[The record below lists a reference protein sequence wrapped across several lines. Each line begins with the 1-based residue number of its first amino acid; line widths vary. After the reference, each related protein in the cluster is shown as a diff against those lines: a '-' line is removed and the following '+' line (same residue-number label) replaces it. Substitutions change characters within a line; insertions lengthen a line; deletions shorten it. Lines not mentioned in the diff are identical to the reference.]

1 MEHLQVKAVNFKT
14 DALFELVL
22 ERGTAKFEPGNCM
35 AIFSVEDESRPYSIS
50 SGNDEDVLRFL
61 IRSVPDGSVSLWL
74 AERQPGDT
82 VQVSDPFGWFR
93 PGQPA
98 SAKGSAFIATG
109 TGIAP
114 FLSYLRSSPER
125 PPLACL
131 YGVSLKD
138 EAFALDEL
146 KTCSDF
152 QLAVSR
158 ESTDSYFHGRVTELL
173 ENLPLEPESHYY
185 LCGLDAMID
194 EVSQWLE
201 RHDIEYTQIHREVF
215 FYEDESR

>member
-1 MEHLQVKAVNFKT
+1 MEQLEVKAVNFKT
-14 DALFELVL
+14 DTLFELVL
-22 ERGTAKFEPGNCM
+22 ERGTAKFEPGSCM
-35 AIFSVEDESRPYSIS
+35 ALFSTEDESRPYSIS
-50 SGNDEDVLRFL
+50 SASGEDVLRFL
-61 IRSVPDGSVSLWL
+61 VRSVPDGVVSLWL
-74 AERQPGDT
+74 AHRQPGDK

-98 SAKGSAFIATG
+98 STKGPVFIATG

-114 FLSYLRSSPER
+114 FLNYLRSSPER
-125 PPLACL
+125 LPLACL
-131 YGVSLKD
+131 YGVGREE

-146 KTCSDF
+146 KSCENF

-158 ESTDSYFHGRVTELL
+158 EATDSYFHGRVTDLL
-173 ENLPLEPESHYY
+173 DDLPLDPEIHYY

-201 RHDIEYTQIHREVF
+201 RHDIDYTQIHREVF
-215 FYEDESR
+215 FYEDESK